1 MGSSRAST
9 RLGSL
14 RRCNEST
21 ASDADD
27 TIISAGVD
35 LPRPRAPPPPPALR
49 AGLENSCSTPS
60 CQADFLPGRP
70 FAVPLFGSAHDA
82 ASAGSG
88 GGADHAGRHT
98 AHPIARPG
106 LTLLVPLHP
115 CHAAFLPCRPSA
127 TPPIREHE
135 REQPFAHI
143 ELSADGAFDSRPFT
157 VPPHCVPTPQ
167 GDPSCADA
175 LLVPCRTPVM
185 PASDSPMS
193 TFRADERIRDQPR
206 AGACAGAGG
215 VGPSLELPAHAA
227 FEPTHPACAASLPC
241 RSPVAPTFTSAFHTS
256 DWLPQATAHI
266 PARSGRQQTG
276 DSRQRAC
283 QWGSK
288 PSQPWDRQGTSLRD
302 CARAGR
308 L

>member
-1 MGSSRAST
+1 MQHA
-9 RLGSL
+9 
-14 RRCNEST
+14 
-21 ASDADD
+21 
-27 TIISAGVD
+27 
-35 LPRPRAPPPPPALR
+35 
-49 AGLENSCSTPS
+49 
-60 CQADFLPGRP
+60 FLPGRL
-70 FAVPLFGSAHDA
+70 FARPTFCRA
-82 ASAGSG
+82 AFRQRPRCCIRWQWWRSRPRF
-88 GGADHAGRHT
+88 HAGRHST

-175 LLVPCRTPVM
+175 LLPCRTPVM

-193 TFRADERIRDQPR
+193 TFRADDRIRDQSR

-215 VGPSLELPAHAA
+215 VGPSLELPAHAPP
-227 FEPTHPACAASLPC
+227 EPTHPACVASLPC
-241 RSPVAPTFTSAFHTS
+241 RPTVAPTFASAFHTP

-276 DSRQRAC
+276 DSRQRGAC